1 MRRRSGAP
9 SIACSNGPARSDAPT
24 LLAELA
30 SAAAAEFGVAADAV
44 ERHGA
49 AILRHPDGARFFTGR
64 QILWSG
70 NEVSLS
76 DAGDVLRIDRL
87 VLLEE
92 AGAPSWWVL
101 DYKLHQTPEELA
113 PYRAQ
118 LLRYRAIVARAQPGE
133 SVRCAFV
140 TGEGRVVEVV

>member
-1 MRRRSGAP
+1 M
-9 SIACSNGPARSDAPT
+9 
-24 LLAELA
+24 
-30 SAAAAEFGVAADAV
+30 
-44 ERHGA
+44 ERHSA

-70 NEVSLS
+70 NEVSVS

-92 AGAPSWWVL
+92 AGAPTWWVL
-101 DYKLHQTPEELA
+101 DYKLHQTPEERA

-118 LLRYRAIVARAQPGE
+118 LLRYREIVARAQPGE
-133 SVRCAFV
+133 LVRCAFLINANFFDV
-140 TGEGRVVEVV
+140 RGQRGGSWKSSEVQRFTG